1 MSYNDELMRYQ
12 DDAEDRY
19 DDFDDRFEEYDE
31 EEDHYDT
38 GLEGMED
45 DYASYEDE
53 PEEEDTYMEYEE
65 DYDDYRR
72 STLSKIDPN
81 DRTLTV
87 TVNNTTDEEKI
98 ATIFG
103 GNKEV
108 QQPDGV
114 TVEVGES
121 SHKEVREESKAN
133 PFRIVGL
140 KYSVSDALQ
149 FDNVLKIV
157 NKTASGTITT
167 RVWQPRNSS
176 SPQNFDK
183 NMVDSGGF
191 AMNVSGQSS
200 IELTIN
206 PQTKAV
212 FTFTIRVRANMGN
225 LLNGRNVAE
234 LSRTPRAT
242 GLPQLDMMHQRRPR
256 VLGRRIKRRKR
267 ALPSKAA
274 TSHLKKRTR

>member
-1 MSYNDELMRYQ
+1 MNYNDELMRYQ
-12 DDAEDRY
+12 DDAEERY
-19 DDFDDRFEEYDE
+19 DNYNSLEDHDYEEDDFDSGMEGLDEYDNYDDDEFEEHDYMEVYDE
-31 EEDHYDT
+31 Q
-38 GLEGMED
+38 
-45 DYASYEDE
+45 
-53 PEEEDTYMEYEE
+53 

-72 STLSKIDPN
+72 SSIGSIDAN

-87 TVNNTTDEEKI
+87 TVKNTTDESKT
-98 ATIFG
+98 AVIFG
-103 GNKEV
+103 GNQEV
-108 QQPDGV
+108 QQVDGV
-114 TVEVGES
+114 TVEVEES
-121 SHKEVREESKAN
+121 SHKEVREESKSN
-133 PFRIVGL
+133 PFKIVGL

-200 IELTIN
+200 IQLTIN
-206 PQTKAV
+206 AQTTAV
-212 FTFTIRVRANMGN
+212 FTFTIKVRANMGN
-225 LLNGRNVAE
+225 LLKGRNVAE

-242 GLPQLDMMHQRRPR
+242 GLPQIDMLQRR
-256 VLGRRIKRRKR
+256 RRKR
-267 ALPSKAA
+267 RSRKPRVIKS
-274 TSHLKKRTR
+274 TSRLKRR